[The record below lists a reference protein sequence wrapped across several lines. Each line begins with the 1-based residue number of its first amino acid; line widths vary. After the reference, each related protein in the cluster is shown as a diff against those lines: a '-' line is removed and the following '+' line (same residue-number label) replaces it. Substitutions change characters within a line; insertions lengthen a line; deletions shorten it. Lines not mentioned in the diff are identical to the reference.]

1 MHFVIVVIISLS
13 QDRGLLYICIQNY
26 IYVFMCRYLYPG
38 LALLNLRNFFGW
50 GWKIFRNFK
59 WKIVV
64 SFFYSNIYIWVFN
77 SLLLLNILRLYATNI

>member
-38 LALLNLRNFFGW
+38 LALLNLRNFLGGGGKFSEISSG
-50 GWKIFRNFK
+50 KLLFH
-59 WKIVV
+59 
-64 SFFYSNIYIWVFN
+64 FFTQIYIFGY
-77 SLLLLNILRLYATNI
+77 LIRCFF